1 MWLIIFLF
9 MDFCIVTE
17 KFKEDIA
24 SLIKVLIT
32 STDSFLF
39 YFPLRIWNSCNLGSL
54 LWDHSYLG

>member
-1 MWLIIFLF
+1 MWLMI
-9 MDFCIVTE
+9 FCIVTE
-17 KFKEDIA
+17 KFKKKDIA

-54 LWDHSYLG
+54 LWDLSYLG